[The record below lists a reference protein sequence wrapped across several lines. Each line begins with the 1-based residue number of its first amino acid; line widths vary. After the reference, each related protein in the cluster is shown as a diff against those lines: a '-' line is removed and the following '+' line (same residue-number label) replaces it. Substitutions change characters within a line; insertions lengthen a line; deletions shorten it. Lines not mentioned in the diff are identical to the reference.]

1 MNKLIVI
8 ALIPVLT
15 SAAAWAQD
23 AQQQQQQQHN
33 AAVWY
38 QRAIEQWNQLT
49 PEQHD
54 LFYHF
59 DSTQLPSPELRAVL
73 VQAQPLLRNLEHGS
87 MQSFSDYQLDRSL
100 GIELPLPHL
109 NMMRNIAM
117 VANVDALV
125 RLHDGD
131 SAGAAARIAWLYRM
145 AGHVGDDRIIISS
158 MVGQGIF
165 DLADRTAQF
174 GFDRAAFDPTDIAPM
189 LSAVEWLGT
198 KDPFNYVE
206 ATLGEQEWIVDWML
220 REFDGEDGPFRFAQA
235 LDSYSFPNN
244 DRIAAIA
251 LLDQEE
257 FRAAAEQY
265 RHMLD
270 EVAAI
275 MTLEAPEAAKKAMQE
290 WDKRLE
296 AGEFGPLAMIMSS
309 AFGSALE
316 RKLRGEQRVA
326 ERTEL
331 YRSMVAGEIKPVVE
345 TANAALW
352 YLRGIEHIEAVE
364 AEKLQC
370 LRDMAHGRDARL
382 SDAHLDTLQEAIDIF
397 RNGSLIHRCDFKP
410 LHQKNMVPPLLPPYA
425 AGMHDALCML
435 RADAMRL
442 LDARDIAGAVDR
454 LAIVLRITAH
464 LSSDPEIA
472 SAMIA
477 HHHFEHSMTQIEAML
492 AADILPEHARAELL
506 AAAKQISR
514 SDPFG
519 YFSALAETRNWL
531 TTPLV
536 RQWTM
541 DAELHD
547 QLQHEMNRIQ
557 SLNGDQVLYLLVILD
572 TMIQANE
579 SAQVTESDAA
589 QTHEPLQRLADVFSP
604 AGIEATR
611 DEAIDIAPLLM
622 EHDWNVFENR
632 NRPLPVIA
640 AARGCSGFADSL
652 RCANSDLHRSLLLLE
667 PPGTTPGTKQIGDED
682 KEETHSKNNRTFQIT
697 N

>member
-8 ALIPVLT
+8 ALISVLT
-15 SAAAWAQD
+15 STAAWAQD
-23 AQQQQQQQHN
+23 AQQQHN

-49 PEQHD
+49 SEQHD
-54 LFYHF
+54 LFYNF
-59 DSTQLPSPELRAVL
+59 DSTQLPSPELRAAL
-73 VQAQPLLRNLEHGS
+73 AQAQPLLRNLEHGS
-87 MQSFSDYQLDRSL
+87 MRSFSDYQLDRSQ
-100 GIELPLPHL
+100 GIELALPHL
-109 NMMRNIAM
+109 RMMRDLAR
-117 VANVDALV
+117 VANADALV

-131 SAGAAARIAWLYRM
+131 SAGAAARIALLYRM
-145 AGHVGDDRIIISS
+145 GGHVGDDRIIISS
-158 MVGQGIF
+158 LVGQAIF
-165 DLADRTAQF
+165 TFADQTAQF

-275 MTLEAPEAAKKAMQE
+275 MTLEDPETARAAMQE

-296 AGEFGPLAMIMSS
+296 AGEFGPLAMAMSS
-309 AFGSALE
+309 TFGSTLE

-331 YRSMVAGEIKPVVE
+331 YRSIVAGEIKPVE
-345 TANAALW
+345 IANAALW

-364 AEKLQC
+364 AEKLQS
-370 LRDMAHGRDARL
+370 LRDMAHGREARL
-382 SDAHLDTLQEAIDIF
+382 SDAYPDTLQTLQEAIDIF
-397 RNGSLIHRCDFKP
+397 RNGSLIHRCDFGS
-410 LHQKNMVPPLLPPYA
+410 LHQKTMVPHLIPPYA

-442 LDARDIAGAVDR
+442 LDARDITGATDR
-454 LAIVLRITAH
+454 LATALRITAH

-506 AAAKQISR
+506 AAAKRISR

-519 YFSALAETRNWL
+519 YFGALTEIRNWMTAQL
-531 TTPLV
+531 MRHWTT
-536 RQWTM
+536 

-547 QLQHEMNRIQ
+547 QLQHEMNRIR
-557 SLNGDQVLYLLVILD
+557 SFDGDQVLYLLVILD
-572 TMIQANE
+572 TMIQASE
-579 SAQVTESDAA
+579 SVQATESDTA
-589 QTHEPLQRLADVFSP
+589 QTHESLQRLADVFSP
-604 AGIEATR
+604 VGIEAAR
-611 DEAIDIAPLLM
+611 DEAIDITPLLM

-640 AARGCSGFADSL
+640 TARGCSGFADSL
-652 RCANSDLHRSLLLLE
+652 RCANSDLHRGLLLLE
-667 PPGTTPGTKQIGDED
+667 SLGTTPGTKA
-682 KEETHSKNNRTFQIT
+682 N
-697 N
+697 